1 MAASTSAVCLGAL
14 FWPSIL
20 ISLMPPSALPSA
32 MSCFCMCTKKGN
44 SRLGKEVAIV
54 SSFFAWAKTEREP
67 ASRAMPARPEL
78 ARSVRRSMLN
88 DMDLSLGAN
97 RRDIR
102 DLGIFVEYSLGSA
115 KFAAETGESRVLEQR
130 SCRRGTV
137 VGEQPT
143 ILHAQYRHHLRLSA
157 SVSNSAVHLV
167 SVRYRRAAQIRN
179 KPRDH

>member
-1 MAASTSAVCLGAL
+1 
-14 FWPSIL
+14 
-20 ISLMPPSALPSA
+20 
-32 MSCFCMCTKKGN
+32 
-44 SRLGKEVAIV
+44 
-54 SSFFAWAKTEREP
+54 
-67 ASRAMPARPEL
+67 
-78 ARSVRRSMLN
+78 
-88 DMDLSLGAN
+88 MDLSLGAN